1 MDDKIRETLEK
12 QLQLLSERS
21 ENAVD
26 GRELVDITDAMVKL
40 ASVEDCRCL
49 AEIPTCELVNEL
61 KHREGVETHE
71 IGMSA
76 EITVKADGPCV
87 VFVVID

>member
-1 MDDKIRETLEK
+1 MDSKTRETLEK

-21 ENAVD
+21 KDAVD
-26 GRELVDITDAMVKL
+26 GRELADITDAIVKL
-40 ASVEDCRCL
+40 ALVEDCRCL
-49 AEIPTCELVNEL
+49 AEIPTCELVSEL

-76 EITVKADGPCV
+76 KITVKAEGPCI

>member
-1 MDDKIRETLEK
+1 MDSKKRETLEK
-12 QLQLLSERS
+12 QLQLLSEHS
-21 ENAVD
+21 KYAVG
-26 GRELVDITDAMVKL
+26 GRELADITDAMIKL
-40 ASVEDCRCL
+40 ASLEDCQRL

-76 EITVKADGPCV
+76 EITVKAEGPCI